1 MPHYKITP
9 KSGGEIYANIWDNA
23 EDVKYSDCA
32 IDFHAKSIAPALL
45 ALIEAKLGPCRFPSV
60 LQNINNTAYAIAKEQ
75 VVEEMRKV
83 SIPEG
88 IKTILDNDGLKKK
101 EQISLLKG
109 VSITAEQLGA
119 IFLYGEEK
127 GFLFSN
133 FRVESEPKQI
143 NPKDVPSFIRL
154 LDDGKVDYTGKTP
167 LTEGQLR
174 SIVNQS
180 NFIVARFL
188 VKDSV
193 WHCFVQDRNGIMG
206 NEKGKMGSIPHLH
219 YFSSGFGLDLA
230 DVKTAILNGSYPHT
244 SAHIP
249 LVDYKP

>member
-9 KSGGEIYANIWDNA
+9 KTGGEIYANIWDNA
-23 EDVKYSDCA
+23 ESVKYSDCA
-32 IDFHAKSIAPALL
+32 IDFLAKSIAPALL

-60 LQNINNTAYAIAKEQ
+60 LQNIDNTAYSIAKEQ
-75 VVEEMRKV
+75 IERLRYT
-83 SIPEG
+83 SIPVG
-88 IKTILDNDGLKKK
+88 VKSILDNDSLKKK

-109 VSITAEQLGA
+109 VAVTAEQLGA
-119 IFLYGEEK
+119 IFLYGEDK

-133 FRVESEPKQI
+133 FRVDGEPKQFD
-143 NPKDVPSFIRL
+143 PKDVPSFIRL
-154 LDDGKVDYTGKTP
+154 LDDGTVDYTGNTS
-167 LTEGQLR
+167 LSEGQLR

-193 WHCFVQDRNGIMG
+193 WHCFVQDRHGVMG
-206 NEKGKMGSIPHLH
+206 NEKGKMGAIPHLH
-219 YFSSGFGLDLA
+219 YFSSAFGLDLA
-230 DVKTAILNGSYPHT
+230 DVKKAILNGSYPQT
-244 SAHIP
+244 PVHIP

>member
-1 MPHYKITP
+1 M
-9 KSGGEIYANIWDNA
+9 
-23 EDVKYSDCA
+23 KYSDCA

-60 LQNINNTAYAIAKEQ
+60 LQNIDNTAYSIAKEQ
-75 VVEEMRKV
+75 IERLRDT
-83 SIPEG
+83 SIPVG
-88 IKTILDNDGLKKK
+88 VKSILDNDSLKKK

-109 VSITAEQLGA
+109 VAVTAEQLGA
-119 IFLYGEEK
+119 IFLYGEDK

-133 FRVESEPKQI
+133 FRVDGEPKQFD
-143 NPKDVPSFIRL
+143 PKDVPSFIRL
-154 LDDGKVDYTGKTP
+154 LDDGTVDYTGNTS
-167 LTEGQLR
+167 LSEGQLR

-193 WHCFVQDRNGIMG
+193 WHCFVQDRHGVMG
-206 NEKGKMGSIPHLH
+206 NEKGKMGAIHHLH
-219 YFSSGFGLDLA
+219 YFSSAFGLDLA
-230 DVKTAILNGSYPHT
+230 DVKKAILNGSYPQT
-244 SAHIP
+244 PVHIP

>member
-9 KSGGEIYANIWDNA
+9 KTGGEIYANIWDNA
-23 EDVKYSDCA
+23 ESVKYSDCA

-60 LQNINNTAYAIAKEQ
+60 LQNIDNTAYSIAKEQ
-75 VVEEMRKV
+75 IERLRDT
-83 SIPEG
+83 SIPVG
-88 IKTILDNDGLKKK
+88 VKSILDNDSLKKK

-109 VSITAEQLGA
+109 VAVTAEQLGA
-119 IFLYGEEK
+119 IFLYGEDK

-133 FRVESEPKQI
+133 FRVDGEPKQFD
-143 NPKDVPSFIRL
+143 PKDVPSFIRL
-154 LDDGKVDYTGKTP
+154 LDDGTVDYTGNTS
-167 LTEGQLR
+167 LSEGQLR

-193 WHCFVQDRNGIMG
+193 WHCFVQDRHGVMG
-206 NEKGKMGSIPHLH
+206 NEKGKMGAIHHLH
-219 YFSSGFGLDLA
+219 YFSSAFGLDLA
-230 DVKTAILNGSYPHT
+230 DVKKAILNGSYPQT
-244 SAHIP
+244 PVHIP